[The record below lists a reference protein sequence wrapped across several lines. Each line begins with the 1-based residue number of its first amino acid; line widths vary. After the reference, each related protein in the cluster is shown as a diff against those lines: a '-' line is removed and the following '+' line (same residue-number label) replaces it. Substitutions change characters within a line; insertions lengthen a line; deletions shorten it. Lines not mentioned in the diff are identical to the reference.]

1 MLCVY
6 MIWKMEY
13 FTKNIMYC
21 DIETWVYNDWLTK
34 SDSAVKKLIQ
44 KNQILHQIKHVLQT

>member
-21 DIETWVYNDWLTK
+21 DIETWVYNDLLTN